1 MSMLRFLLIA
11 GCLIVTGVAS
21 AQVETTI
28 VVDAQNNVVKT
39 KTELISD
46 LHALGVADAAV
57 QVNTAMAPY
66 ADYPTV
72 AIEKVEPRLV
82 VRTQQLVNRYLL
94 LKLQVLE
101 PGRKKEVAPLKSTT
115 LYSGR
120 QYVLRYGNTCMAT
133 KAGTGVIVS
142 MVIPYTPTVCK
153 FVVGCMVVG
162 TPNLAYRTAQKMGTG
177 CDNAPVF
184 H

>member
-1 MSMLRFLLIA
+1 MWRVLLIA
-11 GCLIVTGVAS
+11 GYLVAASVAS
-21 AQVETTI
+21 AQVETKI
-28 VVDAQNNVVKT
+28 VVDAEKNVVKT
-39 KTELISD
+39 KTELISE
-46 LHALGVADAAV
+46 LHALGVTDAAV
-57 QVNTAMAPY
+57 QVNTAMAPF
-66 ADYPTV
+66 ADYPIV
-72 AIEKVEPRLV
+72 GIEKVEPRLV

-101 PGRKKEVAPLKSTT
+101 PGRKSEVAPLKSKT

-120 QYVLRYGNTCMAT
+120 QYVLKYGNTCMAT
-133 KAGTGVIVS
+133 KAGTGVIVA

-177 CDNAPVF
+177 CDNAPVL